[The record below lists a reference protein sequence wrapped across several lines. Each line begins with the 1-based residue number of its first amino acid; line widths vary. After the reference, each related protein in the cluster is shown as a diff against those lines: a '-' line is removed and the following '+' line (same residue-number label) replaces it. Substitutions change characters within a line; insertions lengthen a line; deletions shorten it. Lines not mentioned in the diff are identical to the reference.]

1 MKTSRYICPD
11 GHVTTVEEASPG
23 DAITCTH
30 PHLGD
35 DADPL
40 IDTADICGKRATRQP
55 DDVPQSAH
63 RK

>member
-1 MKTSRYICPD
+1 MSTSRYICPD
-11 GHVTTVEEASPG
+11 GHVTTVEETSPA

-35 DADPL
+35 DADAL
-40 IDTADICGKRATRQP
+40 IDNADICGKRATRQA
-55 DDVPQSAH
+55 DDDPQSAL